1 VGNGSTNFL
10 QSSQRNK
17 GNKKPIPF
25 GMGFVFYSDST
36 RIQASGL
43 PVF

>member
-1 VGNGSTNFL
+1 MVRQIFCKV
-10 QSSQRNK
+10 RIDIEE
-17 GNKKPIPF
+17 NKKPIPLEWVLF
-25 GMGFVFYSDST
+25 FYSDST